1 MRHEAAEALGA
12 IGDPSV
18 INILTKFLNDNSAE
32 VAQTCDLALK
42 RIYWKENNTN
52 GNPTTKYDSVGL
64 ILKFDIFY

>member
-18 INILTKFLNDNSAE
+18 INILKKFIYDNSVE

-42 RIYWKENNTN
+42 RIQWKENNVN
-52 GNPTTKYDSVGL
+52 GIPTTKYDSVGS
-64 ILKFDIFY
+64 I